1 MLKYWLGIVG
11 LFVWGGCST
20 GFTPQEVK
28 VISVSG
34 VTYCVTEAGRC
45 HGLSC
50 NSLII
55 KYLFILAWICWL
67 FWPEIHTAF
76 CKHLCDSVL

>member
-28 VISVSG
+28 VIKEGGGIMRVWK
-34 VTYCVTEAGRC
+34 TDNRED
-45 HGLSC
+45 
-50 NSLII
+50 SLF
-55 KYLFILAWICWL
+55 LRSR
-67 FWPEIHTAF
+67 P
-76 CKHLCDSVL
+76 